1 MAPFKLH
8 DLLTSHLIFMCSVM
22 VFSPVLLFSCLWK
35 LRLLLFSV
43 MVELSEAFLTTGL
56 VLGRTLLKFPSR
68 IHSCLSP
75 SSGVMRLV
83 GSQLNAHS
91 KIIKSAPQ
99 GYLLFYRQ
107 CNTHQRQFYFQ
118 CTQFYFY
125 KYYIREASFNE
136 V

>member
-1 MAPFKLH
+1 MR
-8 DLLTSHLIFMCSVM
+8 SVL

-43 MVELSEAFLTTGL
+43 MVELSEAFLIPGL
-56 VLGRTLLKFPSR
+56 VFGRTLLKFPSR
-68 IHSCLSP
+68 IHSCWSP

-83 GSQLNAHS
+83 GSQLNTHS
-91 KIIKSAPQ
+91 KIMKSAPQ
-99 GYLLFYRQ
+99 GYLTFYQQ
-107 CNTHQRQFYFQ
+107 CNTHQRQFRFQ

-125 KYYIREASFNE
+125 TYYVREALFNE